1 MSGGLSMAQP
11 GRGGRC
17 RPSANEA
24 GAPDRSAKGRHG
36 AAATCGGVEGAER
49 PWGDTRRAGRQQR
62 AGKRL
67 IPFRDLLAPL
77 RAGEAAAEVG
87 SVGRAPARL
96 GPAGRSMSVTDQAFV
111 TLATDDVYCQGAL
124 VLGQSLRNHATSRKL
139 AVLITPEVSTGM
151 RSVLRSVFDE
161 VIEVDALDSADSVHL
176 ALMQRPELGVTF
188 TKLHCW
194 TLTHYSK
201 CVFMDADTLVLCN
214 VDELFDREEF
224 SAAPD
229 SGWPD
234 CFNSGVFVF
243 RPSLKTYNLLLR
255 FAAEH
260 GSFDGGDQGL
270 LNSFFSNWATAD
282 IGKHLP
288 FLYNL
293 SSSAVYTYIPAFNHF
308 GRDAKVVH
316 FLGATKPWNYK
327 YNLQTKRVMQDGT
340 TAGSFHQLSF
350 LALWWNIYSASVLP
364 LLEKFQKMEESETEE
379 CKHTFSGV
387 EITLKKVSPP
397 VANSLQMPELPE
409 QTHETSCLPEEV
421 TFTAQPVCEVEQS
434 SSSVHISEH
443 DRPSEQLVFHPV
455 VQETSELNEVAN
467 SVSELSI
474 HFKAEE
480 PSPEDERR
488 KWEEGRMDY
497 MGKDAFE
504 HIKKKLDAFLH

>member
-1 MSGGLSMAQP
+1 
-11 GRGGRC
+11 
-17 RPSANEA
+17 
-24 GAPDRSAKGRHG
+24 
-36 AAATCGGVEGAER
+36 
-49 PWGDTRRAGRQQR
+49 
-62 AGKRL
+62 
-67 IPFRDLLAPL
+67 
-77 RAGEAAAEVG
+77 
-87 SVGRAPARL
+87 
-96 GPAGRSMSVTDQAFV
+96 
-111 TLATDDVYCQGAL
+111 
-124 VLGQSLRNHATSRKL
+124 
-139 AVLITPEVSTGM
+139 

-161 VIEVDALDSADSVHL
+161 VIEVDVLDSADSVRL

-188 TKLHCW
+188 TKLRCW

-327 YNLQTKRVMQDGT
+327 YNLQTKRVMQDST
-340 TAGSFHQLSF
+340 NSGSFHQLSF
-350 LALWWNIYSASVLP
+350 LACWWNIYSASILP
-364 LLEKFQKMEESETEE
+364 LLEELQKMEETGSED
-379 CKHTFSGV
+379 CKHTFNGV
-387 EITLKKVSPP
+387 EITLKKVSPY
-397 VANSLQMPELPE
+397 VANSLQMPVLPE
-409 QTHETSCLPEEV
+409 QTYEKYPTVCSPEELA
-421 TFTAQPVCEVEQS
+421 FKAQPVCEVEQTGS
-434 SSSVHISEH
+434 TVHLCEL
-443 DRPSEQLVFHPV
+443 DRPSEQLLFHPAF
-455 VQETSELNEVAN
+455 QETSELDKITH

-474 HFKAEE
+474 HFKPEE
-480 PSPEDERR
+480 PIPEDERR

>member
-1 MSGGLSMAQP
+1 MPLRCCCCCCARLLANIIHLPLS
-11 GRGGRC
+11 
-17 RPSANEA
+17 S
-24 GAPDRSAKGRHG
+24 
-36 AAATCGGVEGAER
+36 
-49 PWGDTRRAGRQQR
+49 

-67 IPFRDLLAPL
+67 IPFCRDLPGPP
-77 RAGEAAAEVG
+77 RAGEAAAAVG
-87 SVGRAPARL
+87 ALGLSRAPAPVTCPT
-96 GPAGRSMSVTDQAFV
+96 GPACRRMSVTDQAFV

-124 VLGQSLRNHATSRKL
+124 VLGQSLRNHTTSRKL
-139 AVLITPEVSTGM
+139 VVLITPEVSSGM
-151 RSVLRSVFDE
+151 RSVLHSVFDE
-161 VIEVDALDSADSVHL
+161 VIEVDVLDSADSVHL
-176 ALMQRPELGVTF
+176 SVMQRPELGVTF

-243 RPSLKTYNLLLR
+243 RPSLKTYNLLLQ

-293 SSSAVYTYIPAFNHF
+293 SSSAVYTYVPAFNHF
-308 GRDAKVVH
+308 GRDAKVIH
-316 FLGATKPWNYK
+316 FLGSTKPWNYK
-327 YNLQTKRVMQDGT
+327 YNLQTKRVMQDAT
-340 TAGSFHQLSF
+340 TSGSFHQLSF
-350 LALWWNIYSASVLP
+350 LALWWNIYSASILP
-364 LLEKFQKMEESETEE
+364 LLKLQEMEESESEE
-379 CKHTFSGV
+379 CKHAFKGV
-387 EITLKKVSPP
+387 EITLKKVNPYM
-397 VANSLQMPELPE
+397 ANSPQMPVLPE
-409 QTHETSCLPEEV
+409 HTHEVYPTACSPEEPA
-421 TFTAQPVCEVEQS
+421 FKA
-434 SSSVHISEH
+434 
-443 DRPSEQLVFHPV
+443 
-455 VQETSELNEVAN
+455 NEIAH

-474 HFKAEE
+474 HFKPEE

>member
-1 MSGGLSMAQP
+1 MPSLCRCAGVPANIIHLPLS
-11 GRGGRC
+11 
-17 RPSANEA
+17 S
-24 GAPDRSAKGRHG
+24 
-36 AAATCGGVEGAER
+36 
-49 PWGDTRRAGRQQR
+49 

-67 IPFRDLLAPL
+67 IPFRDLPAPP

-87 SVGRAPARL
+87 AAGRGRAPAR
-96 GPAGRSMSVTDQAFV
+96 PPPQHV
-111 TLATDDVYCQGAL
+111 
-124 VLGQSLRNHATSRKL
+124 
-139 AVLITPEVSTGM
+139 
-151 RSVLRSVFDE
+151 RSVLHSVFDE
-161 VIEVDALDSADSVHL
+161 VIEVDALDSADSVRL
-176 ALMQRPELGVTF
+176 ALMQRPELGITF

-270 LNSFFSNWATAD
+270 LNSFFSSWATAD

-293 SSSAVYTYIPAFNHF
+293 SSSAVYTYVPAFNHF

-327 YNLQTKRVMQDGT
+327 YNLQTKRVVQDGT
-340 TAGSFHQLSF
+340 TSGSFHQLSF
-350 LALWWNIYSASVLP
+350 LALWWNIYSASILP
-364 LLEKFQKMEESETEE
+364 LLAKLQKMEDSESEE
-379 CKHTFSGV
+379 CKHTFNGV
-387 EITLKKVSPP
+387 EITLKKVSPY
-397 VANSLQMPELPE
+397 VANSLQMPGLPE
-409 QTHETSCLPEEV
+409 QTYEIYPAVCSPGEL
-421 TFTAQPVCEVEQS
+421 TFKAQPVCEVEQS
-434 SSSVHISEH
+434 GSNVISER
-443 DRPSEQLVFHPV
+443 DRPSEQLVFPAFW
-455 VQETSELNEVAN
+455 ETSELNKVAY

-474 HFKAEE
+474 RFKPEE

-497 MGKDAFE
+497 MGKDGFE
-504 HIKKKLDAFLH
+504 HIKKKLDSFLH

>member
-1 MSGGLSMAQP
+1 
-11 GRGGRC
+11 
-17 RPSANEA
+17 
-24 GAPDRSAKGRHG
+24 
-36 AAATCGGVEGAER
+36 
-49 PWGDTRRAGRQQR
+49 
-62 AGKRL
+62 
-67 IPFRDLLAPL
+67 
-77 RAGEAAAEVG
+77 
-87 SVGRAPARL
+87 
-96 GPAGRSMSVTDQAFV
+96 
-111 TLATDDVYCQGAL
+111 
-124 VLGQSLRNHATSRKL
+124 
-139 AVLITPEVSTGM
+139 
-151 RSVLRSVFDE
+151 SVLHTVFDE
-161 VIEVDALDSADSVHL
+161 VIEVDTLDSADSVRL
-176 ALMQRPELGVTF
+176 TLMQRPELGVTF

-270 LNSFFSNWATAD
+270 LNSFFSNWATTD

-340 TAGSFHQLSF
+340 TTASFHQLSF

-364 LLEKFQKMEESETEE
+364 LLEKLQKMKESESEE
-379 CKHTFSGV
+379 CKHTLDGD
-387 EITLKKVSPP
+387 ENTMKNISPY
-397 VANSLQMPELPE
+397 VANTLQMPVLPE
-409 QTHETSCLPEEV
+409 QVHEIDPTVCSPEEL
-421 TFTAQPVCEVEQS
+421 TSETQPLCGVEQS
-434 SSSVHISEH
+434 SSNVCISEP
-443 DRPSEQLVFHPV
+443 DRPSEQLVF
-455 VQETSELNEVAN
+455 QDASELNKVAH

-474 HFKAEE
+474 HFTPKKT
-480 PSPEDERR
+480 SPEDERR

>member
-1 MSGGLSMAQP
+1 
-11 GRGGRC
+11 
-17 RPSANEA
+17 
-24 GAPDRSAKGRHG
+24 
-36 AAATCGGVEGAER
+36 
-49 PWGDTRRAGRQQR
+49 
-62 AGKRL
+62 
-67 IPFRDLLAPL
+67 
-77 RAGEAAAEVG
+77 
-87 SVGRAPARL
+87 
-96 GPAGRSMSVTDQAFV
+96 
-111 TLATDDVYCQGAL
+111 
-124 VLGQSLRNHATSRKL
+124 
-139 AVLITPEVSTGM
+139 
-151 RSVLRSVFDE
+151 RSVLRGMFDE
-161 VIEVDALDSADSVHL
+161 VVEVDALDSADSVR
-176 ALMQRPELGVTF
+176 LMLMRRPELGVTF
-188 TKLHCW
+188 TKLRCW

-293 SSSAVYTYIPAFNHF
+293 SSNAVYSYVPAFNHF

-327 YNLQTKRVMQDGT
+327 YNLQTKRVTQDDT
-340 TAGSFHQLSF
+340 TSCHQLSF
-350 LALWWNIYSASVLP
+350 LALWWNIYSASILP
-364 LLEKFQKMEESETEE
+364 LLENLQKMEQSDSEE
-379 CKHTFSGV
+379 CKHTFNGV
-387 EITLKKVSPP
+387 EITLKKVSPY
-397 VANSLQMPELPE
+397 VANSQQPPALLERTQE
-409 QTHETSCLPEEV
+409 THPTTCSPEELSLK
-421 TFTAQPVCEVEQS
+421 AQPLCEAEQS
-434 SSSVHISEH
+434 GSNAHVSEP
-443 DRPSEQLVFHPV
+443 DRPSEELVCHHV
-455 VQETSELNEVAN
+455 CQETPELSEAAR
-467 SVSELSI
+467 SFSELSI
-474 HFKAEE
+474 HFKTEE

-504 HIKKKLDAFLH
+504 HIKKKLDAFL

>member
-1 MSGGLSMAQP
+1 
-11 GRGGRC
+11 
-17 RPSANEA
+17 
-24 GAPDRSAKGRHG
+24 
-36 AAATCGGVEGAER
+36 
-49 PWGDTRRAGRQQR
+49 
-62 AGKRL
+62 
-67 IPFRDLLAPL
+67 
-77 RAGEAAAEVG
+77 
-87 SVGRAPARL
+87 
-96 GPAGRSMSVTDQAFV
+96 
-111 TLATDDVYCQGAL
+111 
-124 VLGQSLRNHATSRKL
+124 
-139 AVLITPEVSTGM
+139 M

-161 VIEVDALDSADSVHL
+161 VIEVDALDSADSVRL
-176 ALMQRPELGVTF
+176 ALLQRPELGITF

-243 RPSLKTYNLLLR
+243 RPSLKTYNLLLQ

-288 FLYNL
+288 FIYNL
-293 SSSAVYTYIPAFNHF
+293 SSSAVYTYVPAFNHF

-327 YNLQTKRVMQDGT
+327 YNLQTKRVMHDGT
-340 TAGSFHQLSF
+340 TSGSFHQLSF
-350 LALWWNIYSASVLP
+350 LALWWNIYSASILP
-364 LLEKFQKMEESETEE
+364 LLEKLQKTEQSESEER
-379 CKHTFSGV
+379 KHTFNGV
-387 EITLKKVSPP
+387 EITLKKVEPSE
-397 VANSLQMPELPE
+397 ANSLQMPVPPE
-409 QTHETSCLPEEV
+409 QTYEMHPTTFPPEELSFEV
-421 TFTAQPVCEVEQS
+421 QPVCEVEQCGS
-434 SSSVHISEH
+434 NVRPSEP
-443 DRPSEQLVFHPV
+443 DRPSEQLTSHPAF
-455 VQETSELNEVAN
+455 QETSELNEVTH

-474 HFKAEE
+474 HLKPEE
-480 PSPEDERR
+480 PNPEDERR

-504 HIKKKLDAFLH
+504 HIKKKLDTFLL

>member
-1 MSGGLSMAQP
+1 MVSAANASSLLLRRSRGECNSPAAASGRKEANPIARVSGSP
-11 GRGGRC
+11 GRR
-17 RPSANEA
+17 REPWV
-24 GAPDRSAKGRHG
+24 PR
-36 AAATCGGVEGAER
+36 AE
-49 PWGDTRRAGRQQR
+49 PC
-62 AGKRL
+62 
-67 IPFRDLLAPL
+67 
-77 RAGEAAAEVG
+77 
-87 SVGRAPARL
+87 
-96 GPAGRSMSVTDQAFV
+96 PAGPRLPSMSVTDQAFV

-124 VLGQSLRNHATSRKL
+124 VLGQSLRNHKTSRKL
-139 AVLITPEVSTGM
+139 AVLITPEVSSGM
-151 RSVLRSVFDE
+151 RSVLSSLFDE
-161 VIEVDALDSADSVHL
+161 VIEVDVLDSADSVHL

-243 RPSLKTYNLLLR
+243 RPSLKTYNLLLQ

-288 FLYNL
+288 FIYNL
-293 SSSAVYTYIPAFNHF
+293 SSSSVYTYVPAFNHF

-316 FLGATKPWNYK
+316 FLGPTKPWNYK
-327 YNLQTKRVMQDGT
+327 YNPQTKRIIQDGT
-340 TAGSFHQLSF
+340 TSGSFHQLSF
-350 LALWWNIYSASVLP
+350 LGLWWNIYSASVLP
-364 LLEKFQKMEESETEE
+364 LLEKLQKMEESESEE
-379 CKHTFSGV
+379 CKHSFNGV
-387 EITLKKVSPP
+387 EVTLKKVSPS
-397 VANSLQMPELPE
+397 VASSLQKPELPE
-409 QTHETSCLPEEV
+409 QTNEVNPTTRSPEELA
-421 TFTAQPVCEVEQS
+421 FKAQPVCEVEPRDS
-434 SSSVHISEH
+434 NVH
-443 DRPSEQLVFHPV
+443 PSEPDGPSEKPVFQPAFQPAF
-455 VQETSELNEVAN
+455 QETSEMNEVTR
-467 SVSELSI
+467 SISELSI
-474 HFKAEE
+474 HFK
-480 PSPEDERR
+480 PPKPTPEDERR
-488 KWEEGRMDY
+488 KWEEGRIDY

>member
-1 MSGGLSMAQP
+1 
-11 GRGGRC
+11 
-17 RPSANEA
+17 
-24 GAPDRSAKGRHG
+24 
-36 AAATCGGVEGAER
+36 
-49 PWGDTRRAGRQQR
+49 
-62 AGKRL
+62 
-67 IPFRDLLAPL
+67 
-77 RAGEAAAEVG
+77 
-87 SVGRAPARL
+87 
-96 GPAGRSMSVTDQAFV
+96 
-111 TLATDDVYCQGAL
+111 
-124 VLGQSLRNHATSRKL
+124 
-139 AVLITPEVSTGM
+139 
-151 RSVLRSVFDE
+151 RSVLRNVFDE
-161 VIEVDALDSADSVHL
+161 VTEVDVLDSADSVHL

-243 RPSLKTYNLLLR
+243 RPSLKTYDLLLQ

-270 LNSFFSNWATAD
+270 LNSFFSSWATAD

-293 SSSAVYTYIPAFNHF
+293 SSSAVYTYVPAFNHF

-316 FLGATKPWNYK
+316 FLGAIKPWDYK
-327 YNLQTKRVMQDGT
+327 YNLQTKRVTQDGT
-340 TAGSFHQLSF
+340 TSGSFHQLPF
-350 LALWWNIYSASVLP
+350 LALWWNIYSASILP
-364 LLEKFQKMEESETEE
+364 LLGKLQKLEEPESQEY
-379 CKHTFSGV
+379 KHTFNGV
-387 EITLKKVSPP
+387 EITLKKVSP
-397 VANSLQMPELPE
+397 VANSVQMPALPE
-409 QTHETSCLPEEV
+409 QTYEIYPTVRSPEEL
-421 TFTAQPVCEVEQS
+421 TFEAQPVCEVEQS
-434 SSSVHISEH
+434 DSNVHLSEP
-443 DRPSEQLVFHPV
+443 DRPSEQLVFHPAF
-455 VQETSELNEVAN
+455 QETSELNEVAH

-474 HFKAEE
+474 HFKPEE

>member
-1 MSGGLSMAQP
+1 
-11 GRGGRC
+11 
-17 RPSANEA
+17 
-24 GAPDRSAKGRHG
+24 
-36 AAATCGGVEGAER
+36 V
-49 PWGDTRRAGRQQR
+49 
-62 AGKRL
+62 
-67 IPFRDLLAPL
+67 
-77 RAGEAAAEVG
+77 
-87 SVGRAPARL
+87 
-96 GPAGRSMSVTDQAFV
+96 
-111 TLATDDVYCQGAL
+111 
-124 VLGQSLRNHATSRKL
+124 
-139 AVLITPEVSTGM
+139 
-151 RSVLRSVFDE
+151 RSVLSSVFDE
-161 VIEVDALDSADSVHL
+161 VIEVDVLDSADSVHL

-194 TLTHYSK
+194 TLTQYSK

-243 RPSLKTYNLLLR
+243 QPSLKTYNLLLQ

-293 SSSAVYTYIPAFNHF
+293 SSSSVYTYVPAFNHF
-308 GRDAKVVH
+308 GRGAKVVH

-340 TAGSFHQLSF
+340 TSGSFHQLSF
-350 LALWWNIYSASVLP
+350 LSQWWNIYNASILP
-364 LLEKFQKMEESETEE
+364 LLEKLQMMEDSESEE
-379 CKHTFSGV
+379 CKHTFNGV
-387 EITLKKVSPP
+387 EVTLKKVSPY
-397 VANSLQMPELPE
+397 VDSLPQMPQLSE
-409 QTHETSCLPEEV
+409 QTSEVNPTARSPEEF
-421 TFTAQPVCEVEQS
+421 TFKAQPVYEVEPRDS
-434 SSSVHISEH
+434 NVHLSEP
-443 DRPSEQLVFHPV
+443 DRPSEQPAFQPTF
-455 VQETSELNEVAN
+455 QETSEMNEVAC

-474 HFKAEE
+474 HFKPAK
-480 PSPEDERR
+480 PTPEDERR
-488 KWEEGRMDY
+488 KWEEGHIDY

>member
-1 MSGGLSMAQP
+1 
-11 GRGGRC
+11 
-17 RPSANEA
+17 
-24 GAPDRSAKGRHG
+24 
-36 AAATCGGVEGAER
+36 
-49 PWGDTRRAGRQQR
+49 
-62 AGKRL
+62 
-67 IPFRDLLAPL
+67 
-77 RAGEAAAEVG
+77 
-87 SVGRAPARL
+87 
-96 GPAGRSMSVTDQAFV
+96 
-111 TLATDDVYCQGAL
+111 
-124 VLGQSLRNHATSRKL
+124 
-139 AVLITPEVSTGM
+139 
-151 RSVLRSVFDE
+151 
-161 VIEVDALDSADSVHL
+161 
-176 ALMQRPELGVTF
+176 
-188 TKLHCW
+188 
-194 TLTHYSK
+194 
-201 CVFMDADTLVLCN
+201 VLCN

-340 TAGSFHQLSF
+340 TSGSFHQLSF
-350 LALWWNIYSASVLP
+350 LALWWNIYSASILP
-364 LLEKFQKMEESETEE
+364 LLEKLQKMEESESEE
-379 CKHTFSGV
+379 CK
-387 EITLKKVSPP
+387 
-397 VANSLQMPELPE
+397 
-409 QTHETSCLPEEV
+409 
-421 TFTAQPVCEVEQS
+421 
-434 SSSVHISEH
+434 
-443 DRPSEQLVFHPV
+443 
-455 VQETSELNEVAN
+455 NEVAH

-474 HFKAEE
+474 HFKPEE

-504 HIKKKLDAFLH
+504 HIKKKLDAFL

>member
-1 MSGGLSMAQP
+1 M
-11 GRGGRC
+11 RGKRRRREC
-17 RPSANEA
+17 EAARP
-24 GAPDRSAKGRHG
+24 RHG
-36 AAATCGGVEGAER
+36 CGATR
-49 PWGDTRRAGRQQR
+49 
-62 AGKRL
+62 
-67 IPFRDLLAPL
+67 
-77 RAGEAAAEVG
+77 
-87 SVGRAPARL
+87 GRA
-96 GPAGRSMSVTDQAFV
+96 VTDQAFV
-111 TLATDDVYCQGAL
+111 TLATNDVYCQGAL
-124 VLGQSLRNHATSRKL
+124 VLGQSLRNHTTSRKL
-139 AVLITPEVSTGM
+139 AVLITPEVSSGM
-151 RSVLRSVFDE
+151 RSVLHSVFDE
-161 VIEVDALDSADSVHL
+161 VTEVDVFDSADLAHL
-176 ALMQRPELGVTF
+176 ALMQRPELGITF

-243 RPSLKTYNLLLR
+243 RPSLKTYDLLLQ

-270 LNSFFSNWATAD
+270 LNSFFTNWATAD

-316 FLGATKPWNYK
+316 FLGETKPWNYK
-327 YNLQTKRVMQDGT
+327 YNLQTKRVIQDGT
-340 TAGSFHQLSF
+340 ISGSVHQLSF
-350 LALWWNIYSASVLP
+350 LALWWNIYSASILP
-364 LLEKFQKMEESETEE
+364 LIEKLQKMEEPESEEY
-379 CKHTFSGV
+379 KHTFNRV
-387 EITLKKVSPP
+387 EITLKKVSPSVPTLLQVP
-397 VANSLQMPELPE
+397 V
-409 QTHETSCLPEEV
+409 LPEE
-421 TFTAQPVCEVEQS
+421 TNEKNPTAWSPEELAFKAQPVCEVELS
-434 SSSVHISEH
+434 GSTAHLSEP
-443 DRPSEQLVFHPV
+443 DRPSEQLVFHPAF
-455 VQETSELNEVAN
+455 QETSELDEVAR

-474 HFKAEE
+474 CFKPEE
-480 PSPEDERR
+480 PNPEDERR

>member
-1 MSGGLSMAQP
+1 
-11 GRGGRC
+11 
-17 RPSANEA
+17 
-24 GAPDRSAKGRHG
+24 
-36 AAATCGGVEGAER
+36 
-49 PWGDTRRAGRQQR
+49 
-62 AGKRL
+62 
-67 IPFRDLLAPL
+67 
-77 RAGEAAAEVG
+77 
-87 SVGRAPARL
+87 
-96 GPAGRSMSVTDQAFV
+96 MSVTDQAFV
-111 TLATDDVYCQGAL
+111 TLAADDVYCQGAL
-124 VLGQSLRNHATSRKL
+124 VLGQSLRNHKTSRKL
-139 AVLITPEVSTGM
+139 AVLVTPEVSSGM
-151 RSVLRSVFDE
+151 RSVLSSVFDE
-161 VIEVDALDSADSVHL
+161 VIEVDVLDSADSVHL

-243 RPSLKTYNLLLR
+243 RPSLRTYNLLLR

-293 SSSAVYTYIPAFNHF
+293 SSSSVYTYVPAFNHF

-327 YNLQTKRVMQDGT
+327 YNLQTRRVMQDGT
-340 TAGSFHQLSF
+340 TSGSFHQLSF
-350 LALWWNIYSASVLP
+350 LALWWNIYSASILP
-364 LLEKFQKMEESETEE
+364 LLEKHQKMEDSESEE
-379 CKHTFSGV
+379 CKHAFNGV
-387 EITLKKVSPP
+387 EVTLKKISPCVP
-397 VANSLQMPELPE
+397 SSLPMPELPE
-409 QTHETSCLPEEV
+409 QTNEVNPTACSPEELA
-421 TFTAQPVCEVEQS
+421 FKAQPVYEVEPRDPN
-434 SSSVHISEH
+434 VHLSEP
-443 DRPSEQLVFHPV
+443 DRPSEQPVPQPVF
-455 VQETSELNEVAN
+455 QETSEMNEVAH

-474 HFKAEE
+474 HFKPAK
-480 PSPEDERR
+480 PVPEDERR

>member
-1 MSGGLSMAQP
+1 
-11 GRGGRC
+11 
-17 RPSANEA
+17 
-24 GAPDRSAKGRHG
+24 H
-36 AAATCGGVEGAER
+36 
-49 PWGDTRRAGRQQR
+49 
-62 AGKRL
+62 
-67 IPFRDLLAPL
+67 
-77 RAGEAAAEVG
+77 
-87 SVGRAPARL
+87 
-96 GPAGRSMSVTDQAFV
+96 
-111 TLATDDVYCQGAL
+111 
-124 VLGQSLRNHATSRKL
+124 
-139 AVLITPEVSTGM
+139 
-151 RSVLRSVFDE
+151 RSVLSSVFDE
-161 VIEVDALDSADSVHL
+161 VIEVGVLDSADSVHL
-176 ALMQRPELGVTF
+176 ALMKRPELGVTF

-243 RPSLKTYNLLLR
+243 RPSLKTHSLLLQ

-282 IGKHLP
+282 IDKHLP

-293 SSSAVYTYIPAFNHF
+293 SSSSVYTYVPAFNYF

-316 FLGATKPWNYK
+316 FLGSMKPWNYK
-327 YNLQTKRVMQDGT
+327 CNLQTKRVMQDGIT
-340 TAGSFHQLSF
+340 PGSFHQPSF
-350 LALWWNIYSASVLP
+350 LALWWNIYSANILP
-364 LLEKFQKMEESETEE
+364 LFDKLQKMEDSESEG
-379 CKHTFSGV
+379 CKHTFNGV
-387 EITLKKVSPP
+387 EITLKEVSPY
-397 VANSLQMPELPE
+397 VANLLQMPELPE
-409 QTHETSCLPEEV
+409 QTNGMNSTAGSPEELA
-421 TFTAQPVCEVEQS
+421 FKAQPVYEVEPGDS
-434 SSSVHISEH
+434 NVHLSEP
-443 DRPSEQLVFHPV
+443 DRPSEQPVFQPAF
-455 VQETSELNEVAN
+455 QETSEMNEVAH

-474 HFKAEE
+474 HFKPAK
-480 PSPEDERR
+480 PRDERR